1 MPKSISIQPNR
12 VVIVE
17 TAGLKLPLEITKPFV
32 MLVPAYDLVERK
44 QIEAIVISLINL
56 GCIEI
61 CCVGPE
67 ATALHE
73 ALDTIMID
81 CNAEHVIT
89 TSDIAEAEVIDYF
102 LWTAGE
108 NPSSLLALVSS
119 HPELITAIETAVSL
133 PRS

>member
-1 MPKSISIQPNR
+1 MTKSIAVPPNR
-12 VVIVE
+12 VVILE
-17 TAGLKLPLEITKPFV
+17 TAGVALPLEIARPFV
-32 MLVPAYDLVERK
+32 ALVPAYDLVERK
-44 QIEAIVISLINL
+44 QIEAIVLGLISL

-73 ALDTIMID
+73 ALDMLMLD
-81 CNAEHVIT
+81 CKCEHVIT
-89 TSDIAEAEVIDYF
+89 TSDVAEAEVIDYF

-119 HPELITAIETAVSL
+119 HPELIQAIETAAST
-133 PRS
+133 PRD